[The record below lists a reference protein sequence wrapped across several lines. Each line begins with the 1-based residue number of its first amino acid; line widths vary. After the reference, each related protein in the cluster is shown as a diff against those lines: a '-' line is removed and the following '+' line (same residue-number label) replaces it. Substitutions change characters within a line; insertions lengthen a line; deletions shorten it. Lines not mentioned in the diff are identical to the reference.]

1 MNILNRVNLGFDIST
16 SIIGISLF
24 KDTEFYKLYFIDLT
38 KTKDYF
44 EKAKKVKHFIYNL
57 IVQERLEVQNVFI
70 EDILQS
76 FSRGMSSAKTIIQL
90 ARFNG
95 IVSNIIYELSGCTP
109 VYLNVNSA
117 RKILGIKIDKNSNKD
132 KKEQVMDWV
141 DQDLDEKYDWP
152 TKIVSRGKNKGDVK
166 FEKYCYDMADAYVIC
181 KAGIKNVI
189 QDT

>member
-1 MNILNRVNLGFDIST
+1 MVFDIST

-24 KDTEFYKLYFIDLT
+24 KEDNFYKLFYIDLT

-44 EKAKKVKHFIYNL
+44 EKAFVVKTRISDILYTEG
-57 IVQERLEVQNVFI
+57 VSVDNVFI

-95 IVSNIIYELSGCTP
+95 IVSNIIYELTGCTP

-117 RKILGIKIDKNSNKD
+117 RKLLGIKIDKKLADSTKD
-132 KKEQVMDWV
+132 QVFNWV
-141 DQDLDEKYDWP
+141 KNDLIIENNTFDWP
-152 TKIVSRGKNKGDVK
+152 TKVMKSGKNKGRVK
-166 FEKYCYDMADAYVIC
+166 FENCCYDMSDAYVIC
-181 KAGIKNVI
+181 KAAIYNERLI
-189 QDT
+189 D

>member
-1 MNILNRVNLGFDIST
+1 MNDKFSMGFDIST

-24 KDTEFYKLYFIDLT
+24 KEDNFYKLFYIDLT

-44 EKAKKVKHFIYNL
+44 EKAFIVKTRIADILYTEA
-57 IVQERLEVQNVFI
+57 ISVDNVFI

-95 IVSNIIYELSGCTP
+95 IVSNIIYELTGCTP

-117 RKILGIKIDKNSNKD
+117 RKLLGIKIDKNSSID
-132 KKEQVMDWV
+132 KKEQIIDWV
-141 DQDLDEKYDWP
+141 DHDLTEKYNWP
-152 TKIVSRGKNKGDVK
+152 MKVVSRGKNKGVVK

-181 KAGIKNVI
+181 KAGIINVI
-189 QDT
+189 QNT